1 MMALLTFGSFE
12 DFKSAG
18 KSHGPGIFADIPN
31 FTNAQDRRTMA
42 FGNVSIRTVDDSRP
56 VALCQTAYALMQD
69 GK

>member
-1 MMALLTFGSFE
+1 MRGLLSETVNH
-12 DFKSAG
+12 KLSAE
-18 KSHGPGIFADIPN
+18 GIILWVP
-31 FTNAQDRRTMA
+31 TLNAQGRRTMA

>member
-1 MMALLTFGSFE
+1 M
-12 DFKSAG
+12 
-18 KSHGPGIFADIPN
+18 GPDP
-31 FTNAQDRRTMA
+31 NAQGRRTMA